1 MTLRWLVIYR
11 TLNTKTAAKVVVD
24 YEHKFPFGVYIDM
37 IGEDC
42 HQILAIVSLPDDY
55 EPDTIVD
62 GHGREVEVQLP
73 EEDEE

>member
-11 TLNTKTAAKVVVD
+11 TLDTKTAAKVVVD
-24 YEHKFPFGVYIDM
+24 YERKFPFGVELDM
-37 IGEDC
+37 VGEDC

-62 GHGREVEVQLP
+62 GNDREVQVQLP
-73 EEDEE
+73 EDND